1 MSHQYQ
7 TQRIS
12 IMKKIATVACML
24 LGLFSCESTDIAPLN
39 IPSSYEGAAFV
50 ANTTNEYALRE
61 NFAAFVRELQK
72 GRVAGTVV
80 PAAALRM
87 TFEAGGAN
95 SVSANLPAD
104 QRANFLTWFEE
115 VEKASRGAGYVFGN
129 TPAQSGQ
136 GGVNNGYLYD
146 ENGLEIEQVL
156 DKGSFGWIFFR
167 KGQALL
173 QNPTLEN
180 LDKALALFGANP
192 TFPNTPNRPISSTTF
207 QPDVLMANYGARRTR
222 AAGGMY
228 TQVRDAFIKAQA
240 AIKAGP
246 DYTQE
251 RQEAIQAI
259 LTGWEKINAATVI
272 NYLFAT
278 ETGLTTTNADQRT
291 LSTAMHAHG
300 ESIGFL
306 QGFKGANGK
315 IITDAQIEA
324 ALVSLNATQ
333 PYRLIGSP
341 TEIAKLS
348 ALRRTLQSIY
358 GFTDAEVESFRN
370 NWVTVEQR

>member
-1 MSHQYQ
+1 
-7 TQRIS
+7 
-12 IMKKIATVACML
+12 MKKVFIL
-24 LGLFSCESTDIAPLN
+24 LAILTGFTSCETNEIAPLS
-39 IPSSYEGAAFV
+39 IPTSYDGTNFQ
-50 ANTTNEYALRE
+50 ANTANEYALRD

-72 GRVAGTVV
+72 GRVAGTIVT
-80 PAAALRM
+80 ATSLR
-87 TFEAGGAN
+87 TVFEAGGSN

-104 QRANFLTWFEE
+104 QRAYFLTLFDE
-115 VEKASRGAGYVFGN
+115 VEKASRGTGYVFGN

-146 ENGLEIEQVL
+146 EMGLELEQIL

-207 QPDVLMANYGARRTR
+207 QPDVLMANYGARRTP
-222 AAGGMY
+222 AAGGLY

-240 AIKAGP
+240 AIQAGA
-246 DYTQE
+246 DYTRE
-251 RQEAIQAI
+251 RDEAVQAI
-259 LTGWEKINAATVI
+259 LVGWEKINAATII
-272 NYLFAT
+272 NYLFST

-306 QGFKGANGK
+306 QGFLGATGK
-315 IITDAQIEA
+315 IITDTQIEA
-324 ALVSLNATQ
+324 GLTALNATQ

-341 TEIAKLS
+341 TEIAKLG
-348 ALRRTLQSIY
+348 AMRRTLQSIY